1 MRYTDLLI
9 IGGGPAGI
17 SAALE
22 SHKRRLDCL
31 LVSDEP
37 LGGLTSAAEWI
48 TNLTDFPAG
57 ISVRDYRNFL
67 VCRITDSGLNSS
79 GGRIERIHRTD
90 HGFKSHYGKGII
102 HSRSVVLASGTVPSA
117 FDMPGLNHPAVE
129 DILHRDIRSLP
140 ECLEGSAVLVIGGGE
155 TAVDSALSAQKRGAE
170 VNILCRNNRLKISQK
185 LNSRLRGS
193 HIQVFFRASVERIE
207 FCPFDPRI
215 TVHIQGRRKRLD
227 FNHMLIS
234 IGRSPRDML
243 WRELAGQPLQ
253 TGVQTSIAGF
263 FLAGDLIRG
272 QNRYIPN
279 ALADGRSAA
288 KLSEAYLKKLA
299 TGDVVNRI

>member
-1 MRYTDLLI
+1 MRSTDLLI

-17 SAALE
+17 STALE
-22 SHKRRLDCL
+22 SHKKRLDCL

-48 TNLTDFPAG
+48 TNLPEFPAG
-57 ISVRDYRNFL
+57 ISGRDYRNFL
-67 VCRITDSGLNSS
+67 VGRITDSGLNSFR
-79 GGRIERIHRTD
+79 GRIERIHRTD

-102 HSRSVVLASGTVPSA
+102 HSRSVVLASGTMPSA
-117 FDMPGLNHPAVE
+117 FDMPGLCYPAAE
-129 DILHRDIRSLP
+129 NILHRDIRSLP
-140 ECLEGSAVLVIGGGE
+140 DCLEGSAVLVIGGGE

-170 VNILCRNNRLKISQK
+170 VNILCRNNRLKISRR
-185 LNSRLRGS
+185 LNSRLGRS
-193 HIQVFFRASVERIE
+193 HIQVFFRASVEQIK

-215 TVHIQGRRKRLD
+215 TVHIHGRKKKLY
-227 FNHMLIS
+227 FNHILIS
-234 IGRSPRDML
+234 IGRSPRDLL

-253 TGVQTSIAGF
+253 TAVQTSIEGF

-272 QNRYIPN
+272 KNRYIPN

-288 KLSEAYLKKLA
+288 KLSEAYLKNQA
-299 TGDVVNRI
+299 PGDVVNRI